1 MSAKPYLYASNFRIS
16 VVVFLA
22 GADWPVVDNLAD
34 GVTAAGARVP
44 AEGID
49 AGRLVAALVVPFAA
63 GDDGRQRFAAGL
75 LVRDVP
81 VRTFADHCPIFKKVI
96 IVIVK
101 KEW

>member
-1 MSAKPYLYASNFRIS
+1 M
-16 VVVFLA
+16 
-22 GADWPVVDNLAD
+22 VDNLAG

-63 GDDGRQRFAAGL
+63 GDDGRQCFAAGL

-81 VRTFADHCPIFKKVI
+81 IWTFADHCPKFKRVI
-96 IVIVK
+96 YKPWVLDRGSADVTK
-101 KEW
+101 LSY